1 MNVRTI
7 FISAGVVVM
16 LALGGLAA
24 CAPAATPIPPPPP
37 PTTTSLPLPPP
48 SPMTAS
54 LPPTTMPPTPSA
66 AGTRAL
72 IPVTGASAT
81 STPGGPANALIRV
94 ARIQGFGLFLTD
106 NANRTLYAF
115 ANDTKD
121 ASNCTGNCTQNWP
134 PFTAQSAPQVDSPLN
149 ATLVTMVTRQDGTM
163 QVSYDGHPLY
173 YYSGDMNPG
182 DVKGHG
188 IGNVW
193 HVLSPRGSP
202 MTNPPPPTATSAP

>member
-1 MNVRTI
+1 MINVRMLFATTGI
-7 FISAGVVVM
+7 VVV
-16 LALGGLAA
+16 LALSGLAA
-24 CAPAATPIPPPPP
+24 CAPAVTPIPLPPL
-37 PTTTSLPLPPP
+37 PTTVPTRPAAVA
-48 SPMTAS
+48 TAAS
-54 LPPTTMPPTPSA
+54 
-66 AGTRAL
+66 

-81 STPGGPANALIRV
+81 ATPGGPANALIRV
-94 ARIQGFGLFLTD
+94 ARIQGFGLFLAD
-106 NANRTLYAF
+106 NAGRTLYAF

-121 ASNCTGNCTQNWP
+121 VSNCSGSCAQNWP
-134 PFTAQSAPQVDSPLN
+134 PFTAQTAPQVESPLN

-188 IGNVW
+188 VGNVW